1 MNDEQAAPGFT
12 ISCQEVV
19 ELVTN
24 YLEGILDSDTAA
36 EVEAHLGLCEG
47 CNIYLQQMR
56 ATIRALGRVPVDS
69 LSPDA
74 QADLVRAF
82 RDLLGPAASQ

>member
-1 MNDEQAAPGFT
+1 MNDEHSAPGLT

-19 ELVTN
+19 ELVTD
-24 YLEGILDSDTAA
+24 YLEGVLDSDTAA

-47 CNIYLQQMR
+47 CNIYVQQMR
-56 ATIRALGRVPVDS
+56 ETIHALGRVPVDS
-69 LSPDA
+69 LSEAA

-82 RDLLGPAASQ
+82 RDLQGRAASQ